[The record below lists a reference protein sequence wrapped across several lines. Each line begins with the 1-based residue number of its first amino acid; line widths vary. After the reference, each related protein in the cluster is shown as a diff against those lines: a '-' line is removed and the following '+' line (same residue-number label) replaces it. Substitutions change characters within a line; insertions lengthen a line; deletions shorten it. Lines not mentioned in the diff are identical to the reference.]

1 MQCSKQSRPPLIRT
15 LPTRTL
21 ILLPPTRIQIH
32 QVTTAYLT
40 ILVAVMG
47 AAVVV
52 PPKVVTNLPRA
63 PHPGA
68 VAEST
73 IRGQGRVPH
82 LGTSRIDVLPLRCPR
97 PAEAVTRG
105 LGLGPDLHCP
115 HLDDDAT
122 TSPRLHHLGT
132 AIVATENVREK
143 GRLFLFL
150 VPAAAVITAIEVWTL
165 TAHTRLC
172 PHLGMATR
180 TGETET
186 ETEMTTCNTTSGL
199 LRLCESGHDRRL
211 HVPLG

>member
-115 HLDDDAT
+115 HLDDDAM
-122 TSPRLHHLGT
+122 TSPRLHLGT

-143 GRLFLFL
+143 GRLFLLL
-150 VPAAAVITAIEVWTL
+150 VPAAAVITAIEGWTL
-165 TAHTRLC
+165 TARTRLR
-172 PHLGMATR
+172 PLLGMATR
-180 TGETET
+180 MGETET
-186 ETEMTTCNTTSGL
+186 ETETITNTTSGL
-199 LRLCESGHDRRL
+199 LRLSESGRERRL
-211 HVPLG
+211 HMLLG